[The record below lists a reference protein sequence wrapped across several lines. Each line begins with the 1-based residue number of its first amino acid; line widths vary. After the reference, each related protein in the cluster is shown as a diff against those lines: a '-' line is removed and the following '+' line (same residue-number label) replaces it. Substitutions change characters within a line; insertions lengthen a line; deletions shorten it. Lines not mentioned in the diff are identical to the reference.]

1 MLNLLRRTKGGSS
14 VAVLTLTAVLSLG
27 GLVAAAPANAAGPVG
42 SNAAMVVATASVS
55 GRVTAVSSTGGL
67 IGLDDV
73 AVMAYSETDFDY
85 TTTDSA
91 GNYTLTGLIPG
102 DYQVGFWDASV
113 TRTNPYAD
121 TLKTLTITTSGAL
134 VLDVTMA
141 RGSTVAGT
149 LTQNVAGV
157 VTPAVDTDV
166 TVYDLD
172 GIEVGWSWTDD
183 LGKYRIAGLPAGTYK
198 VGFSEY
204 GSESSATLVH
214 EYYNDVYTMAGAKS
228 LVIGAGVAVTG
239 INAQVSTVKH
249 VNAATPTITGK
260 KQVGYTLTANPGTWG
275 PGTVTFKYQWYRA
288 GVAITGASL
297 KTYKLTN
304 TDAGKA
310 ISVKVMG
317 SKTGYTSLKR
327 LSAATSA
334 IAKGLTAPTPTITGT
349 KKSGYTLTANP
360 GTWGPAP
367 VTLKYQWYRSGVA
380 ISGGTAKTYRLVS
393 ADRYD
398 TIKVRVHGI
407 KTGYAD
413 VAKYSAST
421 VKIP

>member
-1 MLNLLRRTKGGSS
+1 MLNLLRRTTGGSS
-14 VAVLTLTAVLSLG
+14 VAVLTLTAVLTLG

-42 SNAAMVVATASVS
+42 SHAAMAVSTASVS

-67 IGLDDV
+67 FGLVDV

-91 GNYTLTGLIPG
+91 GNYTLTGLTPG
-102 DYQVGFWDASV
+102 DYEIGFWDGSE

-121 TLKTLTITTSGAL
+121 SLKTLTITTSGEL

-172 GIEVGWSWTDD
+172 GFEIGWTWTDD
-183 LGKYRIAGLPAGTYK
+183 LGKYRIAGLAAGTYK
-198 VGFSEY
+198 VGFSEF
-204 GSESSATLVH
+204 GSETSATLVP
-214 EYYNDVYTMAGAKS
+214 EYYNDVYTLAGAKS

-239 INAQVSTVKH
+239 INAEVSTVAH
-249 VNAATPTITGK
+249 VNAVTPTITGTK
-260 KQVGYTLTANPGTWG
+260 KVGYALTANPGPWGPGTVTFKYQWYRSGVAITGATLKTYLLTGTDAADTMTVKVTGSKTGYSSRARTSVATVAIAPGLTAPTPTITGTKKVGYTLTANPGTWG
-275 PGTVTFKYQWYRA
+275 PGA
-288 GVAITGASL
+288 
-297 KTYKLTN
+297 
-304 TDAGKA
+304 
-310 ISVKVMG
+310 
-317 SKTGYTSLKR
+317 
-327 LSAATSA
+327 
-334 IAKGLTAPTPTITGT
+334 
-349 KKSGYTLTANP
+349 
-360 GTWGPAP
+360 

-380 ISGGTAKTYRLVS
+380 ISGGTAKTYKLVS
-393 ADRYD
+393 TDRYD
-398 TIKVRVHGI
+398 TIKVRVLGI

-413 VAKYSAST
+413 VAKYSVST